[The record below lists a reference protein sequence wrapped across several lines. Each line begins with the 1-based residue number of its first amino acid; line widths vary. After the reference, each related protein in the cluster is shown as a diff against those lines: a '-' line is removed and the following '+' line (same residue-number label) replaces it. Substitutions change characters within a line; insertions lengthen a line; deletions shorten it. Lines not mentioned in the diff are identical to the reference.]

1 MDKFV
6 NNCMIKGMRFVF
18 LALFMCVCQGVFAS
32 PVNVELLNEEST
44 IQPGRPF
51 TVGVRFILEEG
62 WHAYGKESIEQGLA
76 PEIQWSLPK
85 DFKVSKLEWPIA
97 KKYKSEETVFFGY
110 ENEVVLLATIIP
122 PSILET
128 HSVAINAQV
137 LCVVCDNNTCV
148 PSATD
153 LSLTVPV
160 ASMNPI
166 EHHENGAIIRYAR
179 ALIPPAMEKK
189 KMTLTSTDNEF
200 QGGFG
205 LALGLAFLGGLILN
219 LMPCVLPVISFKI
232 LSFVKM
238 SGQNRSLIFKH
249 GLAFSAGVVISFWVL
264 AGAILWLRSYG
275 QVVGWGFQLQD
286 PLFVAGLAAV
296 IFLFSL
302 SLFSLFEM
310 GAGIASKAG
319 SAQKKAEGLLSSFFS
334 GVLATTIAT
343 PCTGPFLG
351 TAVGFAVTLST
362 PLALLIFTSLGLGMA
377 SPYLLIGAFPSLIRF
392 LPRPGNWMVTFK
404 EILGFVMLATV
415 LWLVWV
421 FVAQTD
427 GMALYY
433 LLAGF
438 FFLSIGGWIYGKW
451 GSPVNK
457 RITRSLSMC
466 IAMMFLVMGSYTI
479 YHASRNVS
487 VSEINEGS
495 EVAMADVHEE
505 TATWLRFSPDR
516 LQSLLDA
523 GIPVFV
529 DFTAKWCLICQ
540 TNHYSLTT
548 DEVDRTFT
556 ENGIVRMKADWT
568 KNDPAI
574 TEELRKFGRN
584 GVPLYVIYTPTGE
597 PKVLPQVL
605 TADIVLD
612 TIRDIKR

>member
-1 MDKFV
+1 
-6 NNCMIKGMRFVF
+6 MIKGMRFVF
-18 LALFMCVCQGVFAS
+18 LALLMCVCHGVFAS
-32 PVNVELLNEEST
+32 PVTVELLNEET
-44 IQPGRPF
+44 TVQPGRPF
-51 TVGVRFILEEG
+51 TVGVRFVLEEG
-62 WHAYGKESIEQGLA
+62 WHAYGKESIDQGLA
-76 PEIQWSLPK
+76 PEIHWTLPK
-85 DFKVSKLEWPIA
+85 DFVVSDLEWPVA
-97 KKYKSEETVFFGY
+97 KKYKSDETVYFGY
-110 ENEVVLLATIIP
+110 EKDFVLLVTITP
-122 PSILET
+122 PSTIST
-128 HSVAINAQV
+128 HSIPINAQV
-137 LCVVCDNNTCV
+137 LCVVCDNSTCL

-153 LSLTVPV
+153 LTLSIPV
-160 ASMNPI
+160 GVLHPL
-166 EHHENGAIIRYAR
+166 EHRENGTLIRYAK
-179 ALIPPAMEKK
+179 ALIPPAPAKK
-189 KMTLTSTDNEF
+189 VVMDNEF
-200 QGGFG
+200 KGGFG
-205 LALGLAFLGGLILN
+205 LALVLAFFGGLILN

-286 PLFVAGLAAV
+286 PLFVGTLAAV

-319 SAQKKAEGLLSSFFS
+319 SAQKKADGLVSSFFS

-362 PLALLIFTSLGLGMA
+362 PLALLIFTALGLGMA
-377 SPYLLIGAFPSLIRF
+377 SPYLLIGAFPQLIRF
-392 LPRPGNWMVTFK
+392 LPKPGNWMVTFK
-404 EILGFVMLATV
+404 EVLGFVMLATV

-427 GMALYY
+427 GMALFF
-433 LLAGF
+433 LLGGF
-438 FFLSIGGWIYGKW
+438 FFLAIGGWIYGKW
-451 GSPVNK
+451 GSPINK
-457 RITRSLSMC
+457 RITRSISMS
-466 IAMMFLVMGSYTI
+466 IAMVFLAMGGYTI
-479 YHASRNVS
+479 YHASRNVTPP
-487 VSEINEGS
+487 EAIGT
-495 EVAMADVHEE
+495 EVAMADPQEE
-505 TATWLRFSPDR
+505 AATWLRYSPER
-516 LQSLLDA
+516 LQNLLNS
-523 GIPVFV
+523 GVPVFV

-540 TNHYSLTT
+540 TNHYSLSTA
-548 DEVDRTFT
+548 EVDRTFT

-568 KNDPAI
+568 KNDPMI

-584 GVPLYVIYTPTGE
+584 GVPLYVIYMPNGE

-612 TIRDIKR
+612 CIHDIKR